1 MLRILFDT
9 NIFGNLLEE
18 PDAGEIEDKIAEE
31 KEFIVYDYHP
41 IRREIRDIPTT
52 TILSKRTRGLLLSMY
67 DRITGNHHLKD
78 SDEILILAQEYFEQY
93 RMRGGIHVWHTSIKV
108 DFQIVAC
115 ASFHGLD
122 LVYSNDNKTLL
133 SSYALEA
140 YDTVNMKKNLRTPQF
155 LKYTDLLKKFRGLL

>member
-93 RMRGGIHVWHTSIKV
+93 RMRGGIHGWHTSIKV

-115 ASFHGLD
+115 ASNNLKINFNTSVQPMDSSPHSILF
-122 LVYSNDNKTLL
+122 KIFL
-133 SSYALEA
+133 SQ
-140 YDTVNMKKNLRTPQF
+140 N
-155 LKYTDLLKKFRGLL
+155 